1 MRPRPRAEL
10 REGEDAH
17 ARERQA
23 ARLTLTERCSY
34 ILDAPPINRRTP
46 RMSAP
51 GAFKDVIK
59 RDRAPSS
66 ALPVDEFL
74 AELDRFI
81 DAHNPY
87 RQNKVV
93 PAIGDGTA
101 SLDVVKRY
109 AMELYYLG
117 LWMTPE
123 FPLLIANAPDADA
136 FTMEDSEHYAHWA
149 QNFADETGYLRD
161 PNHVL
166 MKVEYTRA
174 LGIPD
179 EELRGLR
186 ADAGDD
192 RLGVHAALLLPPLVR
207 GGARARF
214 GYARERVAGH
224 ERLREDAL
232 RWASEKHYGVK
243 VKNLEVHA
251 YAEQEHGDKALEL
264 MQRVCITARR
274 PAARAPARSQH
285 TILTNE
291 WRTWALNRWL
301 DEK

>member
-1 MRPRPRAEL
+1 M
-10 REGEDAH
+10 
-17 ARERQA
+17 
-23 ARLTLTERCSY
+23 S
-34 ILDAPPINRRTP
+34 TP
-46 RMSAP
+46 
-51 GAFKDVIK
+51 GVFKDVIK
-59 RDRAPSS
+59 RDRAVEQ

-74 AELDRFI
+74 AELDAFI
-81 DAHNPY
+81 EAHSPY

-93 PAIGDGTA
+93 PAIGRGEA
-101 SLDVVKRY
+101 SLDVVRRY

-136 FTMEDSEHYAHWA
+136 FTMDDSEHYAHWA

-174 LGIPD
+174 LDIPD
-179 EELRGLR
+179 DELKAYVPMPETIGSVYTLLYYCRRSYEE
-186 ADAGDD
+186 A
-192 RLGVHAALLLPPLVR
+192 LGAL
-207 GGARARF
+207 
-214 GYARERVAGH
+214 GYARERAAGRSGYAKTLY
-224 ERLREDAL
+224 EGL
-232 RWASEKHYGVK
+232 WKHYGIK

-251 YAEQEHGDKALEL
+251 YAEVEHGDKALEL
-264 MQRVCITARR
+264 MQRACTTASIQRR
-274 PAARAPARSQH
+274 VRRAVEH

-301 DEK
+301 D